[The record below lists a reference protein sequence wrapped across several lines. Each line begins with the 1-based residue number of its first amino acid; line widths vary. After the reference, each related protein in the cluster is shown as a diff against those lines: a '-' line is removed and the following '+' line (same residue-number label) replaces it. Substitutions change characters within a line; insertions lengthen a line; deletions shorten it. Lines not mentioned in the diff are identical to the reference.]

1 MWGPCLVGPNRRWRR
16 QVRRRAR
23 KHLRRFSRKDF
34 SWDLTYYVGVP
45 SDGWYASLFEPGKGK
60 MIGEITPAYSTL
72 GPDDVRRVHRLVP
85 DARIIFMM
93 RNPVERVW
101 SQAVMGFDRSK
112 GKAVDAVTE
121 EELLRVFGGEGS
133 RRRTDYLRTLDTW
146 SAFYPEDRIFV
157 GFLEDVHF
165 FPEELLRRLYGFLGV
180 DAFSEHNVIKRKIH
194 SGFQETMPA
203 RFASYLARSYHG
215 DLKRLSA
222 QFGGYASFWLYC
234 AERLMEE
241 DRPTDDRLSYPLYE
255 SRLWREWD
263 GAAGISPQSGPLYSV
278 RTASP

>member
-1 MWGPCLVGPNRRWRR
+1 MR
-16 QVRRRAR
+16 
-23 KHLRRFSRKDF
+23 
-34 SWDLTYYVGVP
+34 
-45 SDGWYASLFEPGKGK
+45 
-60 MIGEITPAYSTL
+60 TL
-72 GPDDVRRVHRLVP
+72 G
-85 DARIIFMM
+85 
-93 RNPVERVW
+93 NW
-101 SQAVMGFDRSK
+101 
-112 GKAVDAVTE
+112 
-121 EELLRVFGGEGS
+121 GS
-133 RRRTDYLRTLDTW
+133 
-146 SAFYPEDRIFV
+146 FYPEDRIFV

-222 QFGGYASFWLYC
+222 RFGGYASFWLYC

-255 SRLWREWD
+255 SRFWREWD

-278 RTASP
+278 RAASP